1 MVAWPAWPPGS
12 RAGRRLFSPI
22 HFLPI
27 SNSVSTAIPAKVL
40 ADALDHLKQTRAALK
55 PYLHALTP
63 DERKSLAKMGDES
76 VSFMAKLLDYATNS
90 PAFVPTFISFT
101 ELKQDVG
108 VATALAPLEQFA
120 A

>member
-1 MVAWPAWPPGS
+1 M
-12 RAGRRLFSPI
+12 
-22 HFLPI
+22 

-40 ADALDHLKQTRAALK
+40 ADTLDHLKQVRAALE

-63 DERKSLAKMGDES
+63 DERKSLAKIGSES

-101 ELKQDVG
+101 ELKQGGGHAHV
-108 VATALAPLEQFA
+108 LAPFEQFA